1 MGEEGGSVT
10 LLCLT
15 ASSGVPLFCRSM
27 GAPSKHQLPFP
38 VIGSLNGVHMFGANL
53 DVLLTAACTT
63 NTHVVWR
70 VFHNSITLIV
80 LSSEEGASDF
90 ALGRLL
96 DNAFSAMVLILG
108 LEELVNVRNI
118 ERLKKDLRACYKLID
133 SFLAPL
139 ERSGDLT
146 QCVECVPVP
155 HGAALQE
162 CLEAF
167 AGAAESR
174 FGCLLAGGQLAL
186 ATELWWQLAPQEL
199 LLLSWLVASLPP
211 HTARDYPIYLPHGSP
226 TVPHRL
232 LTCQLL
238 PGLEACLICGPSPA
252 LHTVENEVPVD
263 PSGAE
268 KQSELSATPRIGG
281 GGPVPQVP
289 RPRPA
294 PLLRPGRHPLLPLG
308 GQPSPPTGAFPGRLP
323 TPRPP
328 LLRGERHTQGLRH
341 PCPPAP
347 AVPAPG
353 ASRAHLRPAPPG
365 RPHPAAPHRGHCL
378 LRRWPGRR
386 RVSSG
391 CSVGLS
397 CVQKTGSDQWPI
409 QLCVQPTAARCPRGH
424 EQNKGGSLDNR
435 VTHPRRLTNTG

>member
-1 MGEEGGSVT
+1 MEEQGGSVT

-15 ASSGVPLFCRSM
+15 ASSGVPLFCRSV
-27 GAPSKHQLPFP
+27 GAPSKHQLPFS

-53 DVLLTAACTT
+53 DVLLTAACTA

-96 DNAFSAMVLILG
+96 DNTFSAMVLILG
-108 LEELVNVRNI
+108 LEELVNIRNI

-167 AGAAESR
+167 AAAAESR
-174 FGCLLAGGQLAL
+174 FGCLVVGGRLAL
-186 ATELWWQLAPQEL
+186 ATEPWWQLAPQEL
-199 LLLSWLVASLPP
+199 LLLSWLVGSLPP
-211 HTARDYPIYLPHGSP
+211 PTARDYPIYLPHGSP

-252 LHTVENEVPVD
+252 LHTVET
-263 PSGAE
+263 
-268 KQSELSATPRIGG
+268 QL
-281 GGPVPQVP
+281 VP
-289 RPRPA
+289 RFWK
-294 PLLRPGRHPLLPLG
+294 PLLEPLQACVRPQPHGLPPGVLAFLLIQREQRSSQSSVQPPG
-308 GQPSPPTGAFPGRLP
+308 SGQEGLSPRRRARA
-323 TPRPP
+323 
-328 LLRGERHTQGLRH
+328 LRH
-341 PCPPAP
+341 FYALVAARYFPWE
-347 AVPAPG
+347 G
-353 ASRAHLRPAPPG
+353 SPAPPQEPFQAG
-365 RPHPAAPHRGHCL
+365 FPHRARHCYVVSATHKAYAIHAPQHQLFLLLAPHVPTFA
-378 LRRWPGRR
+378 LRPLATRA
-386 RVSSG
+386 
-391 CSVGLS
+391 L
-397 CVQKTGSDQWPI
+397 
-409 QLCVQPTAARCPRGH
+409 
-424 EQNKGGSLDNR
+424 
-435 VTHPRRLTNTG
+435 RRLTGDAAC

>member
-27 GAPSKHQLPFP
+27 GAPSKHQLPFS

-80 LSSEEGASDF
+80 LSSEEGVSDF

-167 AGAAESR
+167 VAAAESR
-174 FGCLLAGGQLAL
+174 FGCLVAGGRLAL
-186 ATELWWQLAPQEL
+186 ATEPWWQLAPQEL
-199 LLLSWLVASLPP
+199 LLLSWLVGSLPP
-211 HTARDYPIYLPHGSP
+211 HAARDYPIYLPHGSP
-226 TVPHRL
+226 TVSAQGEVEMCRL
-232 LTCQLL
+232 DGVGVVVGGLVRMGGCYGGLAGGLAATGERFGCQGGAEGLGWGARGLCLTM
-238 PGLEACLICGPSPA
+238 PPPRSPTGSSPA
-252 LHTVENEVPVD
+252 SCCP
-263 PSGAE
+263 AW
-268 KQSELSATPRIGG
+268 
-281 GGPVPQVP
+281 
-289 RPRPA
+289 RPA
-294 PLLRPGRHPLLPLG
+294 
-308 GQPSPPTGAFPGRLP
+308 
-323 TPRPP
+323 
-328 LLRGERHTQGLRH
+328 
-341 PCPPAP
+341 
-347 AVPAPG
+347 
-353 ASRAHLRPAPPG
+353 
-365 RPHPAAPHRGHCL
+365 
-378 LRRWPGRR
+378 
-386 RVSSG
+386 
-391 CSVGLS
+391 
-397 CVQKTGSDQWPI
+397 
-409 QLCVQPTAARCPRGH
+409 
-424 EQNKGGSLDNR
+424 
-435 VTHPRRLTNTG
+435 

>member
-27 GAPSKHQLPFP
+27 GAASKHQLPFP

-155 HGAALQE
+155 HGAVLQE

-174 FGCLLAGGQLAL
+174 FGCLVAGGRLAL
-186 ATELWWQLAPQEL
+186 ATEPWWQLAPQEL
-199 LLLSWLVASLPP
+199 LLLSWLVGSLPP
-211 HTARDYPIYLPHGSP
+211 HAARDYPIYLPHGSP
-226 TVPHRL
+226 TVSSPPAPH
-232 LTCQLL
+232 L
-238 PGLEACLICGPSPA
+238 PAAARPEACLICGPSPA
-252 LHTVENEVPVD
+252 LHTVET
-263 PSGAE
+263 
-268 KQSELSATPRIGG
+268 EL
-281 GGPVPQVP
+281 VP
-289 RPRPA
+289 RFWK
-294 PLLRPGRHPLLPLG
+294 PLLEPLQACVSPQPHGLPHGTTLPPGVLAFLLIHREQRSSQSSVQPPGSG
-308 GQPSPPTGAFPGRLP
+308 GEGLSPRCRA
-323 TPRPP
+323 
-328 LLRGERHTQGLRH
+328 HALRH
-341 PCPPAP
+341 FYALVTACYFPWE
-347 AVPAPG
+347 G
-353 ASRAHLRPAPPG
+353 NPAPPQEPFQASF
-365 RPHPAAPHRGHCL
+365 PHCARHCYVVSATHKAYAIHAPQHQLFLLLAPHVPTFA
-378 LRRWPGRR
+378 LRPLATRT
-386 RVSSG
+386 
-391 CSVGLS
+391 L
-397 CVQKTGSDQWPI
+397 Q
-409 QLCVQPTAARCPRGH
+409 
-424 EQNKGGSLDNR
+424 
-435 VTHPRRLTNTG
+435 RLTGDTAL

>member
-226 TVPHRL
+226 TVP
-232 LTCQLL
+232 
-238 PGLEACLICGPSPA
+238 
-252 LHTVENEVPVD
+252 VD